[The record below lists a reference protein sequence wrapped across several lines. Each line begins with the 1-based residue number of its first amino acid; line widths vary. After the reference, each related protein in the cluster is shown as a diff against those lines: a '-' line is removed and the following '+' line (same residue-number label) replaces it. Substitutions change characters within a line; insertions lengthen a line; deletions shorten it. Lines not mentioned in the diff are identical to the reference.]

1 MDFEGYLYK
10 IGRQT
15 STIKKHL
22 IRLNVLNR
30 ELQDWTIEG
39 VEGFILKKIKEGL
52 RHTSLNAYIDTI
64 RLYSQ
69 YMGYSNELC
78 DYRHYKS
85 QYAVKGTF
93 SDDEI
98 LQVIMLPCPTGLD
111 KISWNKYSLL
121 FSLLAFT
128 GCRPQEICTLKRNQ
142 IDWGR
147 NVFSIEHTK
156 TGFPRLV
163 PIPPNLVDAIKIYLN
178 TITTDQLFLTRKG
191 EVFSDKSYY
200 HNFKKRMEILKIDR
214 PHITPYSFR
223 HSYITDLLS
232 VDLNI
237 HKIAKLVG
245 HSITQTA
252 TYEHLTT
259 KDLQLS
265 IIRHPLIRKSTE
277 PRHIITDIKQYVES
291 YELNKDKR
299 FQYNIQDSGSEL
311 LIRIKTSPA
320 S

>member
-1 MDFEGYLYK
+1 MTFEDWLLTK
-10 IGRQT
+10 GRT
-15 STIKKHL
+15 ASTIKKHR
-22 IRLNVLNR
+22 IRLEVLRRKLHEWN
-30 ELQDWTIEG
+30 IENID
-39 VEGFILKKIKEGL
+39 GFILEKIKEGS
-52 RHTSLNAYIDTI
+52 RHTTLNAYIDTI

-69 YMGYSNELC
+69 YNNYTNELC
-78 DYRHYKS
+78 NYRHYKS
-85 QYAVKGTF
+85 EHTVKGTF

-98 LQVIMLPCPTGLD
+98 VQIITLPCPTGLD
-111 KISWNKYSLL
+111 NESWNKYSLF

-128 GCRPQEICTLKRNQ
+128 GCRPQEICTLRRNQ
-142 IDWGR
+142 IDWGK

-156 TGFPRLV
+156 TGVPRYV

-178 TITTDQLFLTRKG
+178 TINTDNLFVTRKG

-200 HNFKKRMEILKIDR
+200 HNFKKRMEILGIDR

-223 HSYITDLLS
+223 HSYATSLLEAD
-232 VDLNI
+232 VNI
-237 HKIAKLVG
+237 HKIAKLMG

-252 TYEHLTT
+252 NYEHLTT

-265 IIRHPLIRKSTE
+265 IIKHPLIRKSTE

-291 YELNKDKR
+291 YELNKDSR
-299 FQYNIQDSGSEL
+299 FQYEIQDSGSEL
-311 LIRIKTSPA
+311 LIRIKTSPT